1 MRLLDWT
8 LLRSFHSTEWG
19 LPSARTVRYFFPL
32 RAFVCSVVSLSPS
45 EFAQG
50 ICISCIVL
58 RRINITRASNLL
70 MVAVVRE
77 QEMGTRYYRRYDKH
91 SGTLS
96 EGAMRTKQPKGNRSI
111 NVHSGGEVT
120 SAPTGGLTTTTTA
133 ASAISTTPSGLL
145 NIVLGVHT
153 WWGEQYLGSRILG
166 YDVIRAHF

>member
-1 MRLLDWT
+1 MGLTISPHGSLFFPPSSIRLLRCIFVT
-8 LLRSFHSTEWG
+8 LRVC
-19 LPSARTVRYFFPL
+19 PRY
-32 RAFVCSVVSLSPS
+32 
-45 EFAQG
+45 
-50 ICISCIVL
+50 ISCIVL

-70 MVAVVRE
+70 MVAVARE

-153 WWGEQYLGSRILG
+153 RWGEQYLGSRILG